1 MSTLGTSNG
10 SGSTNGTPNIVNQP
24 AAGDPWAL
32 SQQGYQREKL
42 YTRSTDGQGH
52 SATLYSKV
60 SPALMHEIQALIQ
73 SRAIPEL
80 RTIADVV
87 RDALIHRL
95 HDYRDMLPPGALNL
109 GHAIAIEMRQA
120 ELDKIKADR
129 EAWERLIEDVD
140 ARLHDLIKT
149 GEYEEARWVIEQNE
163 TIDSM
168 SDAYLTRLTKVLDDH
183 RHSLASIPEA
193 AI

>member
-1 MSTLGTSNG
+1 MSLVTGNG
-10 SGSTNGTPNIVNQP
+10 NGTNTNSNIVNQP
-24 AAGDPWAL
+24 ASGDPWAL
-32 SQQGYQREKL
+32 SQQGYDRNKL

-73 SRAIPEL
+73 SRSIPEL
-80 RTIADVV
+80 RTVADVV

-120 ELDKIKADR
+120 EIDKMRADR
-129 EAWERLIEDVD
+129 EAWDRLINDVN
-140 ARLHDLIKT
+140 AQLHDLIVK
-149 GEYEEARWVIEQNE
+149 GEFEEARWVIEQNE
-163 TIDSM
+163 TVDSM
-168 SDAYLTRLTKVLDDH
+168 SDIYLAQLSEVLAKHRADLARLTD
-183 RHSLASIPEA
+183 
-193 AI
+193 